1 VGAEEPG
8 RLEPD
13 DEGRTRLRATTN
25 EPDWYAR
32 RLVAIP
38 VPFRVLESPPPRRAL
53 AALGQRLA
61 QAAGDPGS
69 AERLSEELG
78 RGDQLGLGG
87 HGEAEQERR
96 G

>member
-1 VGAEEPG
+1 MSRPRRKQILSDQQAT
-8 RLEPD
+8 PD
-13 DEGRTRLRATTN
+13 

-32 RLVAIP
+32 QLAAIP
-38 VPFRVLESPPPRRAL
+38 APFRVLESPPLRRAL
-53 AALGQRLA
+53 AVLGQRLA

-69 AERLSEELG
+69 AERLGEELG